1 MVDVAQGPYE
11 RLGVLAKQSV
21 QVADGLVH
29 HELFTMQG
37 LLTILWHGPPDA
49 EHAVVAVG
57 GAMGGLLGPSDGLYQ
72 ALGARFADEGIATL
86 RVSYRAPND
95 LGRCVHDA
103 LAAADVAARQ
113 GARRFVTIGHSFGGA
128 VAVQLG
134 MAMGDF
140 TAGVVTLATQSAGCE
155 DAEGLA
161 DTPMLLST
169 APRTRS
175 SRRSPA
181 RSCTSSPAATA
192 NSSSCPARGICCPG
206 PATSCASAWGPGC
219 RSDSAPDQVVG
230 SARTRRNARNPMM
243 PPTA

>member
-1 MVDVAQGPYE
+1 MLALVAAATLAALADGAGFRAEDVALTCQETVPADSPA
-11 RLGVLAKQSV
+11 RAAFDALARAQL
-21 QVADGLVH
+21 AARC
-29 HELFTMQG
+29 
-37 LLTILWHGPPDA
+37 DA
-49 EHAVVAVG
+49 R
-57 GAMGGLLGPSDGLYQ
+57 
-72 ALGARFADEGIATL
+72 ARFADEGIATL

-161 DTPMLLST
+161 DTPMLLFHGAQDEILPPFASEVVHQL
-169 APRTRS
+169 A
-175 SRRSPA
+175 
-181 RSCTSSPAATA
+181 
-192 NSSSCPARGICCPG
+192 GGHGELVVLPG
-206 PATSCASAWGPGC
+206 EGHLLSGAGDILRERLGTWVPERLRA
-219 RSDSAPDQVVG
+219 
-230 SARTRRNARNPMM
+230 
-243 PPTA
+243 

>member
-1 MVDVAQGPYE
+1 MGEQPQGPYE

-57 GAMGGLLGPSDGLYQ
+57 GAMGGLLGPADGLYQ
-72 ALGARFADEGIATL
+72 DLGVRFADEGIATL

-161 DTPMLLST
+161 DTPMLLFHGAQDEILPPFASEVVQQL
-169 APRTRS
+169 S
-175 SRRSPA
+175 
-181 RSCTSSPAATA
+181 
-192 NSSSCPARGICCPG
+192 GGHGELVVLPG
-206 PATSCASAWGPGC
+206 EGHLLSGAGDTLRERLGEWVPERLRA
-219 RSDSAPDQVVG
+219 
-230 SARTRRNARNPMM
+230 
-243 PPTA
+243 

>member
-1 MVDVAQGPYE
+1 MAARPDGPYE

-21 QVADGLVH
+21 QIDEQLVH

-57 GAMGGLLGPSDGLYQ
+57 GAMGGLLGPADGLYHD
-72 ALGARFADEGIATL
+72 LGVRFAAEGVATL

-95 LGRCVHDA
+95 LNRCVHDA
-103 LAAADVAARQ
+103 LAAADIAARQ
-113 GARRFVTIGHSFGGA
+113 GARRFVTVGHSFGGA

-134 MAMGDF
+134 MAMGEF

-161 DTPMLLST
+161 DVPLLMFHGGADEILPSFASEVVHQLAGGHGELVILPGEGHLLAGAGET
-169 APRTRS
+169 LRNRLS
-175 SRRSPA
+175 SWIPEQLSR
-181 RSCTSSPAATA
+181 
-192 NSSSCPARGICCPG
+192 
-206 PATSCASAWGPGC
+206 
-219 RSDSAPDQVVG
+219 
-230 SARTRRNARNPMM
+230 
-243 PPTA
+243 